1 MSTINTA
8 GSAATAAPM
17 TVNEKNLK
25 ENSAESIQ
33 NRFYTLL
40 LTQVKNQDPLN
51 PMDNSEVTSQMA
63 QLSTL
68 TGIEKMNTSLQAMT
82 TNIRTSMIS
91 QASSVLGKNVVAQS
105 SVAEVSGGQGLFALN
120 VAPEITNMT
129 VDVVNKTTGKIA
141 KTFTENSPAA
151 GYAKYE
157 LTDLPDGLY
166 EIKINAKDKEGK
178 AVTGTTSLI
187 QSKVTSLIPEDDDIT
202 LTLSNGT
209 STKLSGIEQISIA

>member
-1 MSTINTA
+1 MTTINTA
-8 GSAATAAPM
+8 STGASAAAM
-17 TVNEKNLK
+17 TVNEKNTK
-25 ENSAESIQ
+25 ESSAESIQ

-40 LTQVKNQDPLN
+40 LTQIKNQDPLN
-51 PMDNSEVTSQMA
+51 PMENSEVTSQMA

-82 TNIRTSMIS
+82 TNMRTSMIS

-120 VAPEITNMT
+120 VAPEITSMT
-129 VDVVNKTTGKIA
+129 VDIINKATGKIA
-141 KTFTENSPAA
+141 KTLTENTPDA
-151 GYAKYE
+151 GYAKYD
-157 LTDLPDGLY
+157 LADLPDGLY
-166 EIKINAKDKEGK
+166 DIKVTATDKEGK
-178 AVTGTTSLI
+178 PVTGTTSLV

-209 STKLSGIEQISIA
+209 NTKMSAIEQISIA